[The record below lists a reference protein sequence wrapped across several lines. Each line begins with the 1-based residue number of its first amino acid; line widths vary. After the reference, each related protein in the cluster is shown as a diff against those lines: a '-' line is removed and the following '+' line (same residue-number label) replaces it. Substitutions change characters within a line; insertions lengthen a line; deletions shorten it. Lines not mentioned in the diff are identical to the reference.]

1 MPGNFE
7 TYIMAEGPVMQEE
20 LRLMLGK
27 ATVRKFRRR
36 QLLLR
41 EGEVCQH
48 KIFVSKGL
56 LRTYRLKIAGLL
68 IMRAI
73 ITGRQPSTISKR

>member
-1 MPGNFE
+1 MFENFE
-7 TYIMAEGPVMQEE
+7 AYVRSQGAISDEE
-20 LRLMLGK
+20 FRLALAK
-27 ATVRKFRRR
+27 AVPRKIRKR

-56 LRTYRLKIAGLL
+56 L
-68 IMRAI
+68 
-73 ITGRQPSTISKR
+73 